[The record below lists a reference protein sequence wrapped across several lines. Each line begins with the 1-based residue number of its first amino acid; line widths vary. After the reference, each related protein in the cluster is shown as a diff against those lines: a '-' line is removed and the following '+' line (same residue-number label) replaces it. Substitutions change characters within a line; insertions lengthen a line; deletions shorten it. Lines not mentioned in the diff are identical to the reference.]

1 MKFAEALRKTQ
12 SHAGQEAHAPFYVQ
26 YEAMKKTF
34 RTCLPSES
42 VFIGVI
48 REELRIINKYV
59 AACVEALESV
69 RPDGELVRCSTD
81 CGSLSTFIR
90 WNRDG
95 LRKIAKKFDKK
106 IAKKFDKIV
115 TGDCTFAHAQTQRML
130 ETAAF
135 CTCLLERT
143 CDVQANL
150 EEWALEQ
157 HNFILR
163 GLITDAYEASAGLLD
178 DDEPLGGGEKPVPP
192 NAPRLPSPQIVNP
205 PHARRS
211 LSFPP
216 RGRAFGTKGG
226 RDGRKAV
233 RHERSQGEC
242 SPKRTVRA
250 RSRCHHQS

>member
-1 MKFAEALRKTQ
+1 MKYAKALRQTQ

-48 REELRIINKYV
+48 REELRGINKYV

-90 WNRDG
+90 WNRDS
-95 LRKIAKKFDKK
+95 LRKIAKKFDRCTKN
-106 IAKKFDKIV
+106 V

-130 ETAAF
+130 ETAPF

-143 CDVQANL
+143 CDVQAYL

-157 HNFILR
+157 HNFILGR
-163 GLITDAYEASAGLLD
+163 LITDAYEASAGLLD
-178 DDEPLGGGEKPVPP
+178 DDEPLGVGETPVPP
-192 NAPRLPSPQIVNP
+192 NAPRLPSPPIDNP

-226 RDGRKAV
+226 CEERTAV
-233 RHERSQGEC
+233 RHGRSR
-242 SPKRTVRA
+242 SPRLPKRTIRA
-250 RSRCHHQS
+250 LSGR